1 MSFNNKPTLT
11 FVFLTFLFFGHSQEF
26 SISGKVVDVDSQP
39 VSYANIVLSLTEGG
53 SFVKGTSTND
63 DGSFKIESISEGSY
77 TLNITFIGYKT
88 ITQELNVTSNTEL
101 KPFILLE
108 DSETLGEVN
117 IIAKKPSLTRKPDRL
132 IFNVAN
138 TALIEGSTL
147 QVLKNTPGVIVTDG
161 SINIKSA
168 PAAVYINERKVQL
181 TTDEVIQLLESAPAN
196 SIQSVEVITNP
207 HASYDA
213 DSGSVINI
221 IMSKNLVT
229 GYRGSIFGNYT
240 QGVFPR
246 YNGGT
251 SHFFKNNKINLNL
264 NYSYTNEKINRK
276 NDERINYL
284 NPDLTTDEFWDSDI
298 NRVTRSEIHNL
309 NLNFDY
315 FISDKSTLSL
325 TSTGLYLPFFR
336 YAINNNTRIFD
347 ANGDFDSRFTAD
359 NLSRDDKYNI
369 GSDINF
375 RHQINDKSSFSVGG
389 HYTTYNYERDQSVL
403 SNFFDDNN
411 DFVNDSEFRTDADQ
425 DTEIINGKIDYNMNP
440 SETSSF
446 DVGLKYSNVTTQ
458 SSIFRYNT
466 INGSE
471 SLDTA
476 NSNLF
481 DYDEKVYAGYLNYSK
496 SWEKVEL
503 GLGLRAE
510 QTNVE
515 GVSVTLNET
524 NTQDYLEWFP
534 NASLSFQ
541 VAENLDLYGNYKRS
555 ITRPDYA
562 TLNPFTFFLNENT
575 VIVGNPNLQPTFT
588 DHFIFGTNFLK
599 HFAFEFYYINYD
611 GAINEIP
618 RQDND
623 TNIIAYTPV
632 NLDKVVDY
640 GFDLQFYYGTN
651 RWNIFALNSVY
662 NMTEEVDFGSDS
674 VELSQWS
681 NLSILSGG
689 LSLLEDNS
697 LNINLSLLYAT
708 KYLQGLAFIDDLFQS
723 DLAISKSLWNKKAV
737 ISLSATDLFNMQ
749 DKSISINYLNQ
760 SNSRLNNVD
769 NRTVKLGFRYNFG
782 NTKLNTNERTTDVE
796 ERNRLQ
802 GQSN

>member
-1 MSFNNKPTLT
+1 MGFSIKSVFSLIV
-11 FVFLTFLFFGHSQEF
+11 FVCFLIGHTQEF
-26 SISGKVVDVDSQP
+26 NISGKIIDVNAQP
-39 VSYANIVLSLTEGG
+39 VSFANVVLTTTEGN

-63 DGSFKIESISEGSY
+63 DGSFLLESIPEGDYKLTVS
-77 TLNITFIGYKT
+77 FIGYKT
-88 ITQELNVTSNTEL
+88 IVQELNITSAIEIEPLTL
-101 KPFILLE
+101 IE
-108 DSETLGEVN
+108 DSEALDEIS
-117 IIAKKPSLTRKPDRL
+117 IIAKKPTLTRKPDRL
-132 IFNVAN
+132 IFNIAS
-138 TALIEGSTL
+138 TALTEGSTL

-168 PAAVYINERKVQL
+168 PAAVYINNRKVQL

-207 HASYDA
+207 PASYDA

-264 NYSYTNEKINRK
+264 NYSYTNQKINRK

-284 NPDLTTDEFWDSDI
+284 NTDLTTDEFWDSDI
-298 NRVTRSEIHNL
+298 NRVTRSETHNL

-315 FISDKSTLSL
+315 FISDNSTLSV

-347 ANGDFDSRFTAD
+347 ADADFDSRFTAY

-375 RHQINDKSSFSVGG
+375 RHQFSDKSSLSLGG
-389 HYTTYNYERDQSVL
+389 HYTTYNYERDQNVF
-403 SNFFDDNN
+403 SNFFDTNN

-425 DTEIINGKIDYNMNP
+425 DTEIINGKIDYNINP

-471 SLDTA
+471 SLDTT

-481 DYDEKVYAGYLNYSK
+481 DYDEKVYAGYFNYSK
-496 SWEKVEL
+496 SWDKWEL

-515 GVSVTLNET
+515 GVSVTLSDT

-588 DHFIFGTNFLK
+588 DHLIFGTNFLK

-618 RQDND
+618 RQDNN
-623 TNIIAYTPV
+623 TNTIAYTPV
-632 NLDKVVDY
+632 NLDEVVDY
-640 GFDLQFYYGTN
+640 GFDLQFYYSAD
-651 RWNIFALNSVY
+651 RWNIFALNSIY
-662 NMTEEVDFGSDS
+662 NMTEEVDFGNGS

-681 NLSILSGG
+681 NLSIVSGG

-697 LNINLSLLYAT
+697 LNINLSLLYVT
-708 KYLQGLAFIDDLFQS
+708 KYLQGLAIIDNLFQS

-749 DKSISINYLNQ
+749 DKSFSINYLNQ
-760 SNSRLNNVD
+760 SNSRLNNKD

-802 GQSN
+802 NQSN